1 MTLLGGSAAVPP
13 IDPMMLVVAALIVGG
28 VVYFLTARP
37 KAAPQTAVFHPIPA
51 QPDPPRVVY
60 DPAVAHLDDAVSLA
74 QSLARRRHE
83 DLMLKRAIRDRIETT
98 DSLTGLARDMGLTFD
113 PTPAPPGPK

>member
-1 MTLLGGSAAVPP
+1 MTLSAGGAAVPP
-13 IDPMMLVVAALIVGG
+13 IDPSLIVVAALIVGG
-28 VVYFLTARP
+28 VIWFLSAKP
-37 KAAPQTAVFHPIPA
+37 KASPQPTVFHPIPS

-98 DSLTGLARDMGLTFD
+98 DSLTGLAKDLGLTFD
-113 PTPAPPGPK
+113 PTPAPPKA